1 MAESALRVNELFQ
14 SIQGEGVHMGLPTV
28 FIRTA
33 GCNLTCSWC
42 DTPYAR
48 ALEAGRNMRISEI
61 INEVKKYSAEYVCI
75 TGGEPLLQKPVRK
88 LVRLLLSMN
97 YNVDLETN
105 GSVSLKKLPRN
116 KRVFISMDIKCP
128 SSRMENEMD
137 FSNIAL
143 LRSADQLKLV
153 IADAA
158 DYEYA
163 KDIIQ
168 RYKPKCNIVFQPVYG
183 TDPKIL
189 AEHAL
194 KDGLK
199 VRVLVQLH
207 KILWGE
213 KKGV

>member
-1 MAESALRVNELFQ
+1 MAESALRVNEIFH
-14 SIQGEGVHMGLPTV
+14 SIQGEGVHMGLRTV

-33 GCNLTCSWC
+33 GCNLSCSWC

-48 ALEAGRNMRISEI
+48 DFEAGRNMKISEI

-75 TGGEPLLQKPVRK
+75 TGGEPLLQKPVRN
-88 LVRLLLSMN
+88 LIRLLLSMN

-105 GSVSLKKLPRN
+105 GSVSLKNSPRN
-116 KRVFISMDIKCP
+116 KRLFISMDIKCP
-128 SSRMENEMD
+128 SSLMENKMD
-137 FSNIAL
+137 FSNIVL
-143 LRSADQLKLV
+143 LKSTDQLKLV

-158 DYEYA
+158 DYKYA
-163 KDIIQ
+163 KDTILK
-168 RYKPKCNIVFQPVYG
+168 YKPKCNIVFQPVYG
-183 TDPKIL
+183 TDTKIL
-189 AEHAL
+189 AESVL
-194 KDGLK
+194 KDSLK